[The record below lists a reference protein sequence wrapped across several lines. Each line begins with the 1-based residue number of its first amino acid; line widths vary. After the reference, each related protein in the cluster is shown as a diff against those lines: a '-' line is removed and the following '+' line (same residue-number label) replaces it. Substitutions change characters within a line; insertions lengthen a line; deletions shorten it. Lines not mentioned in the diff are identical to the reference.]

1 MLNEQIKR
9 LRYRLYLY
17 GSYQQEYKKK
27 QRELHENP
35 SADREQYLLYL
46 RECMMNTHMEEA
58 LMLLDEQERS
68 LIDQRFIRNYTF
80 EKMSMVYTMK
90 EGIRRDKSQIYDD
103 VEKALKHLLSIL
115 AKMENPTRW
124 S

>member
-27 QRELHENP
+27 RRKLHENP

-68 LIDQRFIRNYTF
+68 LIDQRY
-80 EKMSMVYTMK
+80 
-90 EGIRRDKSQIYDD
+90 
-103 VEKALKHLLSIL
+103 HLAGYLTCS
-115 AKMENPTRW
+115 A
-124 S
+124 

>member
-27 QRELHENP
+27 QRELHEKP
-35 SADREQYLLYL
+35 SVDQEQYLLYL
-46 RECMMNTHMEEA
+46 RECIMNTHIEEA
-58 LMLLDEQERS
+58 LMLLDEQELS
-68 LIDQRFIRNYTF
+68 LIEQRFIHNYTF
-80 EKMSMVYTMK
+80 EKMSMIYTMK

-103 VEKALKHLLSIL
+103 VEKALKHLLTIL
-115 AKMENPTRW
+115 ARIELPTRW